1 MKSLFTII
9 ISVCIIASSV
19 FFANRGGSD
28 TIALICAGL
37 AMPEGSS
44 ELIYKTLSKKDKKKT
59 VMQTAVTKAKTEA
72 IVTSNAESLTTVP
85 DDIQALIDKAKID
98 FANQKRDGT
107 IVESTYT
114 NDTATNT
121 YGKVGVKNTTK
132 TAKLN
137 IQKTL
142 NEEIGLKI
150 DKTKPAV
157 LIVHTH
163 TTEGYEILDRN
174 FYARDYTSR
183 TSDTTKNVARVG
195 LAIKESLESQG
206 YKVIHDT
213 TEHDTSYNGS
223 YDRSEKTIKKYLEK
237 HPEIQVVLD
246 VHRDAIQTDD
256 GTKIK
261 PVNKINGKKSAQIM
275 IITGCEEQGI
285 ENYPDWYE
293 NLKFTLK
300 LQNACESKFQGLMRP
315 VLFSA
320 RKYNMNLTPCSILVE
335 VGSDANTLDEAV
347 YAGKLFGLSL
357 SDLLE
362 KYTINGD

>member
-1 MKSLFTII
+1 MKFKLLLTLIL
-9 ISVCIIASSV
+9 SVCIVASSV
-19 FFANRGGSD
+19 FFANQSGSD
-28 TIALICAGL
+28 TVALLCAGL

-44 ELIYKTLSKKDKKKT
+44 ELIRKTLEN
-59 VMQTAVTKAKTEA
+59 KTENIA
-72 IVTSNAESLTTVP
+72 ETVIEVAETNSINTSKTENLTSVP
-85 DDIQALIDKAKID
+85 EDIQALIDKAKID
-98 FANQKRDGT
+98 FATQQKDGT

-114 NDTATNT
+114 NDTATHT
-121 YGKVGVKNTTK
+121 LGKIGVKNTTK

-150 DKTKPAV
+150 DKAKPAV

-174 FYARDYTSR
+174 FYAQNYTSR

-195 LAIKESLESQG
+195 LSIKEALESQG

-237 HPEIQVVLD
+237 YPEIQVVLD

-261 PVNKINGKKSAQIM
+261 PVNKINGKKAAQIM
-275 IITGCEEQGI
+275 IITGCQEQGI

-300 LQNACESKFQGLMRP
+300 LQNACESRFQGLMRP

-347 YAGKLFGLSL
+347 YSGKLFGLSL
-357 SDLLE
+357 CDLLE